1 MNTGDR
7 PIDFLIS
14 LIQYVSTRLFRIF
27 LPSSCTVNLFYEQVW
42 RLQPSKLVDKAFFS
56 TVMELWYD

>member
-27 LPSSCTVNLFYEQVW
+27 LPSSCTVNLVYEQLW